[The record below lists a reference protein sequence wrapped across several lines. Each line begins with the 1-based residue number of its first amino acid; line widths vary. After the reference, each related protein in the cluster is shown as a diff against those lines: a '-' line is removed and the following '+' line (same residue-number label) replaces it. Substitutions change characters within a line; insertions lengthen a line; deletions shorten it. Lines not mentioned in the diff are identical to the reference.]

1 MNEAKGTQAML
12 VSFRTMLKGKIHR
25 ATITGASPHHVG
37 SITIDKSLME
47 AANILEY
54 EQVQVVNVENGTRFE
69 TYAVAGEAGSGVVQ
83 LNGSMARLVQV
94 GAKVIIMNYGM
105 VEEPVPLV
113 WEPRL
118 VHVDDGNREISHQ
131 EAQLVE
137 A

>member
-1 MNEAKGTQAML
+1 ML

-25 ATITGASPHHVG
+25 ATITGASPHQVG

-54 EQVQVVNVENGTRFE
+54 EQVQVVNVENGSRFE
-69 TYAVAGEAGSGVVQ
+69 TYAVAGEAGSGVVE
-83 LNGSMARLVQV
+83 LNGSITRLVQV
-94 GAKVIIMNYGM
+94 GAKVIIMNYGV

-118 VHVDDGNREISHQ
+118 VHVDEGNREISHQ
-131 EAQLVE
+131 AAQLVKV
-137 A
+137 